1 MKKDQRASTEAAKAV
16 MRRSPDFQ
24 IPVIYNGFGFFF
36 CGNGDSHVNEA
47 GAIFYDL
54 TLHFKLMVCLE
65 IIVGFDSH
73 FFFQIVLFFFQKIIN
88 FGTDFG

>member
-1 MKKDQRASTEAAKAV
+1 MSDKLN
-16 MRRSPDFQ
+16 FQ
-24 IPVIYNGFGFFF
+24 ADVSKMLDIVVNSL
-36 CGNGDSHVNEA
+36 DSEKQIFLRELISNANEA

-73 FFFQIVLFFFQKIIN
+73 FFFQIVLFFFQKIVN